1 MVRDGMEVMGHYCNA
16 QTQALLWK
24 CSTVVWTST
33 AYEDARH
40 LTVLCCS
47 QYDSQYDILHTILFR
62 WYIVINDFEHVFHN
76 QAT

>member
-1 MVRDGMEVMGHYCNA
+1 MQIHDYPR
-16 QTQALLWK
+16 
-24 CSTVVWTST
+24 TSDET
-33 AYEDARH
+33 LNNTGN